1 MPVLS
6 RGAFEQ
12 AFRAKGRFERLMETI
27 PVVVVLDDQ
36 VGLAGS
42 RAVAL
47 GKA

>member
-12 AFRAKGRFERLMETI
+12 GFRAKGRFVGLMETI
-27 PVVVVLDDQ
+27 PVVAVLDDR

-47 GKA
+47 GKV